1 MSHVAETTTQT
12 ESTMAKSKN
21 PNPARATPKKRPVR
35 LAVLIDT
42 SNVGSPD
49 VLDFVFQT
57 IREREGSA
65 ELTCHA
71 FGDFQKHTEW
81 VSFCDKYSAK
91 KHQHNE
97 GKYGK
102 NAADIA
108 MVIMAMDIAYGFG
121 RRTGRLVDGF
131 CLVSSD
137 TDFRALALRLHAS
150 NYHVIGFGRT
160 DTPDRLKE
168 VFSDGFYLL
177 PAPIAQKESPALR
190 LQKRTAPVGKNRSD
204 QKSHTLSTK
213 KANNPP
219 SHKKQSQTP
228 PKIQAQT
235 PPRQSGLSIATVQ
248 RIQAEEAEL
257 SFALHEKASEYY
269 RAKRDCIPKTI
280 AALTDDIKTF
290 FKGRV
295 YADSDV
301 RKIILFLRRIVV
313 LRSND
318 RTSPKIIRN
327 AKGTI

>member
-71 FGDFQKHTEW
+71 FGDFQKHPEW

-102 NAADIA
+102 NSADIA

-121 RRTGRLVDGF
+121 MQKRSVDGF
-131 CLVSSD
+131 CIVSSD
-137 TDFRALALRLHAS
+137 TDFRALSLRLHS
-150 NYHVIGFGRT
+150 GKFQVYGFGKE
-160 DTPDRLKE
+160 DTPPRLKKA
-168 VFSDGFYLL
+168 FSDGFYSF
-177 PAPIAQKESPALR
+177 PDSRQQKESTPCSQEKQAR
-190 LQKRTAPVGKNRSD
+190 AINNSARKQTCTVSRKTANG
-204 QKSHTLSTK
+204 SHNLK
-213 KANNPP
+213 IRVQPP
-219 SHKKQSQTP
+219 PEKQVQTHP
-228 PKIQAQT
+228 NKGGI
-235 PPRQSGLSIATVQ
+235 SIAAVQ

-257 SFALHEKASEYY
+257 DLALHEKASEYY
-269 RAKRDCIPKTI
+269 RAKRDCIPKTV
-280 AALTDDIKTF
+280 AALKEDIKSYF
-290 FKGRV
+290 NGRV
-295 YADSDV
+295 YSDSDV
-301 RKIILFLRRIVV
+301 RKIILILRRIVV
-313 LRSND
+313 LRSTD
-318 RTSPKIIRN
+318 RASPKIIRN
-327 AKGTI
+327 AKGTT